1 LATFA
6 AKFFMSYSPSL
17 PKGTRDQL
25 PQAMLN
31 REYILGI
38 LKDSF
43 KKYGFQ
49 AIETPAMEKLETLTG
64 KYGEEGDRLI
74 FKILPRGEKLNK
86 ALAAGLDN
94 ENALNQNVEEA
105 LRYDLTVPFARFV
118 VQNRNDLVFPF
129 KRYQI
134 QPVWRAD
141 RPQKGRFREFY
152 QCDADVVGSN
162 SLLLEIDFIALY
174 SEVFENLN
182 LPIEIRLNHRK
193 VLAGIVENFGLSNHF
208 SSFTVALDKLDKII
222 VKGA

>member
-74 FKILPRGEKLNK
+74 FKILPRGEKLTK
-86 ALAAGLDN
+86 
-94 ENALNQNVEEA
+94 
-105 LRYDLTVPFARFV
+105 P
-118 VQNRNDLVFPF
+118 
-129 KRYQI
+129 
-134 QPVWRAD
+134 W
-141 RPQKGRFREFY
+141 
-152 QCDADVVGSN
+152 
-162 SLLLEIDFIALY
+162 
-174 SEVFENLN
+174 
-182 LPIEIRLNHRK
+182 LP
-193 VLAGIVENFGLSNHF
+193 A
-208 SSFTVALDKLDKII
+208 
-222 VKGA
+222 